1 MNSRKKVAVLAA
13 SMVLSTSLSA
23 FAMPLE
29 KVGTGFSHESC
40 SKLLESITMILDR
53 LDPKSS

>member
-29 KVGTGFSHESC
+29 KVGTGFAKNVIVLIPDGMS
-40 SKLLESITMILDR
+40 
-53 LDPKSS
+53 